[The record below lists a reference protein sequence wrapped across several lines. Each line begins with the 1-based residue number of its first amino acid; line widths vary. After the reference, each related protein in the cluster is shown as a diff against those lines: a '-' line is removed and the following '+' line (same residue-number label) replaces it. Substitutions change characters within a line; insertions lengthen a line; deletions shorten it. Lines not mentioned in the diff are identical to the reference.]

1 MWRRYHSQPASCL
14 KVTFETHSMSNAATS
29 YERIQDPEPKPST
42 GSGSWLA
49 DAAALISTSAGADE
63 EESGALDAISDR
75 QIAEQSLIRPW
86 IEQNALWISEA
97 NLKELLLG
105 GTEHDVERVGDP
117 VTHVRRVTK
126 PTDEKAG
133 RGYGFT
139 PVAKGGLHLGP
150 ASLSV
155 YLRRLLLLNEIFP
168 EVAMSLEGF
177 IQTPQRIEVVI
188 LQSYV
193 PGRLLG
199 DLASE
204 IGKQEVKQLIEHW
217 FIRRG
222 FVKIY
227 LPNHVGPSHAWY
239 RAEDNTALFDAKPA
253 NLIEWHGHLFPIDVN
268 PARPTGA
275 LLRVIRAAL

>member
-1 MWRRYHSQPASCL
+1 
-14 KVTFETHSMSNAATS
+14 MSNAAAIH
-29 YERIQDPEPKPST
+29 ERIQDDEPKPSA

-49 DAAALISTSAGADE
+49 DAEALISTSAGTDE
-63 EESGALDAISDR
+63 EEPGTLDALGDR
-75 QIAEQSLIRPW
+75 QVAEQGLIRLW
-86 IEQNALWISEA
+86 IEQNALWIPETS
-97 NLKELLLG
+97 LKELLLG
-105 GTEHDVERVGDP
+105 GTEHDVERIGDP
-117 VTHVRRVTK
+117 IMHVRRVTK
-126 PTDEKAG
+126 PTDEKVG
-133 RGYGFT
+133 TGYGFT

-177 IQTPQRIEVVI
+177 IQTPQRIEVVT

-204 IGKQEVKQLIEHW
+204 IGKQEVKQLIERW
-217 FIRRG
+217 FMRRG

-268 PARPTGA
+268 PARPTGN
-275 LLRVIRAAL
+275 LLRVIRASL